1 MVKYRRLNLYQSYV
15 LVKHSL
21 LVLTKNKHSYTILP
35 TIQSK
40 KMRWKTLKSKTIIK
54 NRFFNLLEESY
65 KKTDG
70 KIINKF
76 YTVKRKDVAVIAAF
90 TKNKKIV
97 LISQYRPS
105 VKISDLELPA
115 GYMEKGEKNIKQT
128 AERELL
134 EETGYKTKKLI
145 KIGEAFV
152 SAGFMN
158 NKVHFFIG
166 FDAEK
171 ISEQKLDSS
180 EEIEVKIT
188 SWKKALNLVK
198 KGKIK
203 DLGSVTGMMLA
214 ERYLKKVFPGKNWT
228 F

>member
-1 MVKYRRLNLYQSYV
+1 MS
-15 LVKHSL
+15 
-21 LVLTKNKHSYTILP
+21 
-35 TIQSK
+35 
-40 KMRWKTLKSKTIIK
+40 WKTLKSKTIIK

-76 YTVKRKDVAVIAAF
+76 YTVKRKDATVIAAF
-90 TKNKKIV
+90 TKDKKIV

-105 VKISDLELPA
+105 IKILDIELPA
-115 GYMEKGEKNIKQT
+115 GYMEKWDKNIKQT

-134 EETGYKTKKLI
+134 EETGYKSKKLV
-145 KIGEAFV
+145 KMGEAFA
-152 SAGFMN
+152 STGFMS

-171 ISEQKLDSS
+171 ISGQKLDNN
-180 EEIEVKIT
+180 EEIEVKVT
-188 SWKKALNLVK
+188 SWKNALGLIK

-203 DLGSVTGMMLA
+203 DLGSVAGMMLA
-214 ERYLKKVFPGKNWT
+214 EKYLKNLR
-228 F
+228 